1 MGLVFRNKIFVL
13 TKTSKMKQPIICLFL
28 LTSLGLSAQDKKP
41 KVSVSGNMGVT
52 YEGYGL
58 NRNPT
63 GWTGYSQ
70 RKPWNQVRFTF
81 QPTITT
87 PKFSLPFNF
96 NFNTTPTNFIGPY
109 AGIGKQS
116 FGQYITNP
124 SNNFAVNPKYKW
136 AELQLGTQYLNYSN
150 LSTGDVG
157 VFGAGFDLRPDV
169 WRLKFFTGVSQQ
181 GINFF
186 SGGANGSY
194 KRKNWMAQLGMEK
207 EDSYALL
214 FNFAKGK
221 DDKNSIPL
229 PPPGSVLPQE
239 GFTMSV
245 VGKVNIKGGWYL
257 STEGAQSIYTKDL
270 FLPTSATAVTIKP
283 FLDGNTSTVKDF
295 AAEGMIGRK
304 SKDFDIG
311 VKVKYIGAGFQTVGY
326 PFMQPDRMDYL
337 LNTRFNAFKN
347 KTNVT
352 ASIGQRVNNVS
363 NTALKAKQFIG
374 NLNWFSQINDNWSI
388 NINYNNFGFQS
399 NGGINPFGIKN
410 VSNDFGIAP
419 TYTWSNTKMV
429 HLLSLSYNYS
439 KYDERDVITGLTT
452 SNNTHTG
459 LLTYVPSF
467 LTKDLTPDFSVMYF
481 INKLPGFKTTLATLS
496 TGLALPAMKKKLQL
510 RGQLQYTFSKNYTFT
525 ANNNFIASCTIDAKL
540 NKKTT
545 WTNFLSTNYFKHGNE
560 LGLPFIGANY
570 LESNFRTGLMYR
582 FGK

>member
-1 MGLVFRNKIFVL
+1 
-13 TKTSKMKQPIICLFL
+13 MKQPIICLLL

-63 GWTGYSQ
+63 GWAGYSQ

-96 NFNTTPTNFIGPY
+96 NFNTTPTNAIGPY

-116 FGQYITNP
+116 FGQFITNP

-157 VFGAGFDLRPDV
+157 VFGAGVDLRPDV
-169 WRLKFFTGVSQQ
+169 WRVKFFTGISQQ
-181 GINFF
+181 GVNFF
-186 SGGANGSY
+186 SGGAGGSY

-207 EDSYALL
+207 EDNYALL

-221 DDKNSIPL
+221 DNISSIST
-229 PPPGSVLPQE
+229 PPPLIKPQE

-245 VGKVNIKGGWYL
+245 VGKYQAKKGYYL
-257 STEGAQSIYTKDL
+257 SVEGAQSTYTKDL
-270 FLPTSATAVTIKP
+270 TTPLSTTAKSISP
-283 FLDGNTSTVKDF
+283 FLDGHTSTVQDY
-295 AAEGMIGRK
+295 AAEGSIGKK
-304 SKDFDIG
+304 SRNFDIG
-311 VKVKYIGAGFQTVGY
+311 LKLKYLGAGFQTVGY
-326 PFMQPDRMDYL
+326 PFMQPDRVDYT

-374 NLNWFSQINDNWSI
+374 NLNWFSQINDNWSV

-399 NGGINPFGIKN
+399 NSGLNPFGIKN
-410 VSNDFGIAP
+410 VSNDFGVSP

-452 SNNTHTG
+452 SNNTHTA

-481 INKLPGFKTTLATLS
+481 LNKLPGFKTTLVTVS
-496 TGLALPAMKKKLQL
+496 TGLALPAAKKKLQL
-510 RGQLQYTFSKNYTFT
+510 RGQLQYTFSKNNTFT
-525 ANNNFIASCTIDAKL
+525 ANNNFIASCNIDFKV

-545 WTNFLSTNYFKHGNE
+545 WTNYLSTNYFKYGTESTPVN
-560 LGLPFIGANY
+560 ANY

>member
-1 MGLVFRNKIFVL
+1 
-13 TKTSKMKQPIICLFL
+13 
-28 LTSLGLSAQDKKP
+28 
-41 KVSVSGNMGVT
+41 
-52 YEGYGL
+52 
-58 NRNPT
+58 
-63 GWTGYSQ
+63 
-70 RKPWNQVRFTF
+70 
-81 QPTITT
+81 
-87 PKFSLPFNF
+87 
-96 NFNTTPTNFIGPY
+96 
-109 AGIGKQS
+109 
-116 FGQYITNP
+116 
-124 SNNFAVNPKYKW
+124 
-136 AELQLGTQYLNYSN
+136 
-150 LSTGDVG
+150 
-157 VFGAGFDLRPDV
+157 
-169 WRLKFFTGVSQQ
+169 
-181 GINFF
+181 
-186 SGGANGSY
+186 
-194 KRKNWMAQLGMEK
+194 
-207 EDSYALL
+207 
-214 FNFAKGK
+214 
-221 DDKNSIPL
+221 
-229 PPPGSVLPQE
+229 
-239 GFTMSV
+239 MSV

-270 FLPTSATAVTIKP
+270 FLPTSVTAVTIKP

-295 AAEGMIGRK
+295 AAEGMVGRK
-304 SKDFDIG
+304 SKNFDIG

-374 NLNWFSQINDNWSI
+374 NLNWFSQINDNWSV

-399 NGGINPFGIKN
+399 NSGINPFGIKN

-452 SNNTHTG
+452 SNNTHTA

-510 RGQLQYTFSKNYTFT
+510 RGQLQYTFSKNNTFT